1 MQNQRKDIFFIK
13 SKMSGY
19 RSRSAYKLM
28 EIIKK
33 FGLLNT
39 KDNVLDLGSSPG
51 GWSQVL
57 AEKIINGKVISVDIK
72 PMEKIKNNIFIQ
84 GDFTDIECQKKILS
98 FVDRRVDGVFSDMA
112 NNTTGNKSLDSFRTG
127 SLCLESMRFATKIL
141 NKNGYFVSKFFMGE
155 IFLEIKTE
163 ASKLFDDFHIFKP
176 DSSKS
181 YSKESYIICKKL
193 IN

>member
-1 MQNQRKDIFFIK
+1 
-13 SKMSGY
+13 MSGY

-33 FGLLNT
+33 FGLLNA

-98 FVDRRVDGVFSDMA
+98 FVDRRVDGIFSDMA

-163 ASKLFDDFHIFKP
+163 ASKLFDEFHIFKP

>member
-1 MQNQRKDIFFIK
+1 
-13 SKMSGY
+13 MSGY
-19 RSRSAYKLM
+19 RSRSAYKLI

-33 FGLLNT
+33 FSLLNV

-57 AEKIINGKVISVDIK
+57 AEKIINGKVISVDLK
-72 PMEKIKNNIFIQ
+72 PMEKIRNNIFIQ
-84 GDFTDIECQKKILS
+84 GDFTDSRCQNKILS
-98 FVDRRVDGVFSDMA
+98 FVNGGIHGVFSDMA

-127 SLCLESMRFATKIL
+127 SLCLESMNFAAKIL
-141 NKNGYFVSKFFMGE
+141 NKNGCFVSKFFMGE

-163 ASKLFDDFHIFKP
+163 ARKLFNEFHIFKP